1 MKITVHQANYFP
13 YPGFFQKVSISDVY
27 VILDKAQF
35 QFDITN
41 RNKIITPD
49 GSWTRISVPIKKG
62 QKFFEIR
69 NVEINND
76 LPWAEENWN
85 LIHKSYNESP
95 FFDLYKVFLDSLYK
109 KSWNLIFDL
118 NLQILKKIFDWLD
131 IKTEIVLESELNIT
145 STSSERLLNICKK
158 LGADTYISGI
168 GGKRYLDEKLF
179 EKNEITLKYQ
189 NYDPI
194 TYVQHTSKSFIP
206 NLSII
211 DLLFNEGT
219 NRSQEIL
226 KNSITSYS

>member
-1 MKITVHQANYFP
+1 MKISIHQANYFP
-13 YPGFFQKVSISDVY
+13 YPGFFQKVSLSDVH
-27 VILDKAQF
+27 VVLDKVQF

-69 NVEINND
+69 NVEIDND
-76 LPWAEENWN
+76 LPWAEKNWN

-95 FFDLYKVFLDSLYK
+95 FFGLYKVFLDSLYK
-109 KSWNLIFDL
+109 QRWNLIFDL
-118 NLQILKKIFDWLD
+118 NLQILKKVFDWLD
-131 IKTEIVLESELNIT
+131 IKTEIVLESELNVT
-145 STSSERLLNICKK
+145 GTSSKKLLNICKK

-179 EKNEITLKYQ
+179 EKNKIILKYQ
-189 NYDPI
+189 NYNPI
-194 TYVQHTSKSFIP
+194 KYTQHMSKSFIP

-211 DLLFNEGT
+211 DLLANAGSESGKLLNNLT
-219 NRSQEIL
+219 L
-226 KNSITSYS
+226 

>member
-1 MKITVHQANYFP
+1 MKISIHQANYFP
-13 YPGFFQKVSISDVY
+13 YPGFFQKVSLSDVH
-27 VILDKAQF
+27 VVLDKVQF

-69 NVEINND
+69 NVEIDND
-76 LPWAEENWN
+76 LPWAEKNWN

-95 FFDLYKVFLDSLYK
+95 FFGLYKVFLDSLYK
-109 KSWNLIFDL
+109 QRWNLIFDL
-118 NLQILKKIFDWLD
+118 NLQILKKVFDWLD
-131 IKTEIVLESELNIT
+131 IKTEIVLESELNVT
-145 STSSERLLNICKK
+145 GTSSKKLLNICKK

-179 EKNEITLKYQ
+179 EKNKIILKYQ
-189 NYDPI
+189 NYNPI
-194 TYVQHTSKSFIP
+194 KYTQHMSKSFIP

-211 DLLFNEGT
+211 DLLANAGSESGKL
-219 NRSQEIL
+219 L
-226 KNSITSYS
+226 KESS

>member
-1 MKITVHQANYFP
+1 MKIAIHQANYFP
-13 YPGFFQKVSISDVY
+13 YPGFFHKINQADVF
-27 VILDKAQF
+27 VIQDDVKF
-35 QFDITN
+35 VNRTTN
-41 RNKIITPD
+41 RNKIISSSEYT
-49 GSWTRISVPIKKG
+49 WINVPIKKG
-62 QKFFEIR
+62 HKSSLIMDVKINNEIPWGKINLKKICAGYNKAKFF
-69 NVEINND
+69 
-76 LPWAEENWN
+76 
-85 LIHKSYNESP
+85 H
-95 FFDLYKVFLDSLYK
+95 LYKDYFENLYK
-109 KSWNLIFDL
+109 KEWNNIFDL
-118 NLQILKKIFDWLD
+118 NFETIKQVLRWLD
-131 IKTEIVLESELNIT
+131 IKVEIVIESELRVSGQPT
-145 STSSERLLNICKK
+145 ERLVKVCKK

-219 NRSQEIL
+219 DRSQEIL

>member
-27 VILDKAQF
+27 VVLDKAQF

-109 KSWNLIFDL
+109 KNWNLILDL

-145 STSSERLLNICKK
+145 STSSERLLDICKK

-179 EKNEITLKYQ
+179 EKNKITLKYQ
-189 NYDPI
+189 SYDPI
-194 TYVQHTSKSFIP
+194 TYVQHISKSFIP

-219 NRSQEIL
+219 DRSQEIL
-226 KNSITSYS
+226 KNSIMSYS